1 MSDPNLQDQF
11 ARLVSGYWYTQ
22 AIYVATRLGIAELLK
37 DGPKAAQVLAPVTG
51 TNPRALYRLLRALAS
66 IGIFA
71 EEQGQFSLTPLAE
84 CLLDPST
91 KAMATMRG
99 DCLRNVCSILPRKQ
113 WRRCVGISSIVPGA
127 SCYTAFKP
135 ASQPSR
141 RSTANPFSIFCP
153 RTWNPAPAWRSD
165 VCSSD

>member
-22 AIYVATRLGIAELLK
+22 AIYVAARLGIAELLK
-37 DGPKAAQVLAPVTG
+37 DGPKAAQVLAPATG

-71 EEQGQFSLTPLAE
+71 EEQGQFSLTPLAK

-99 DCLRNVCSILPRKQ
+99 DFQYRAWGELLYSVQ
-113 WRRCVGISSIVPGA
+113 TGA
-127 SCYTAFKP
+127 SAFEKVYGKP
-135 ASQPSR
+135 VFDFLSENLEPGTGLEIR
-141 RSTANPFSIFCP
+141 RVLF
-153 RTWNPAPAWRSD
+153 R
-165 VCSSD
+165 